1 MIAKVAEKIRR
12 SHPGISYHL
21 FSGNA
26 EDVTER
32 IDRGLLDFGIL
43 IEPAGIKKYDFI
55 RLPTK
60 TGGDCLCG
68 VTIPW
73 QKKAGFTK
81 GSAGASSH
89 CLPPISCIQ

>member
-12 SHPGISYHL
+12 GHPGISYHL

-32 IDRGLLDFGIL
+32 IDSGLLDFGIL

-60 TGGDCLCG
+60 DRWDCLCG